1 MKKPIMLKS
10 LEDKRIGMLKSL
22 KENKTGG
29 IVTNTVMGV
38 GALVIGVIVIL
49 VVVDTLQD
57 ANLLGA
63 GTKNDT
69 ATGLA
74 SNFSIGI
81 SKVSGKIPTI
91 LLIVAVV
98 FLLGALVLL
107 MKQARGMGIGG
118 DSGSL

>member
-1 MKKPIMLKS
+1 
-10 LEDKRIGMLKSL
+10 MLKSL
-22 KENKTGG
+22 KDKRGG

-63 GTKNDT
+63 GAKNDT
-69 ATGLA
+69 AVGLA

-81 SKVSGKIPTI
+81 SKISGKIPTI

-107 MKQARGMGIGG
+107 MRQAKGMGIGG
-118 DSGSL
+118 GSSL